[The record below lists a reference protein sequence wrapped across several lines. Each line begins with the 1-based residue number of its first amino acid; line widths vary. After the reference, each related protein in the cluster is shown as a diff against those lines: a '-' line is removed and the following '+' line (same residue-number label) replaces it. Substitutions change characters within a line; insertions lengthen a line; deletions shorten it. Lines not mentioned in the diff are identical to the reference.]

1 MKLKRG
7 RLDDENSRLR
17 RRASA
22 RRNSFRNCK
31 LMRAASLGEICAS
44 DRTVNAIDG
53 MSALTH
59 DFDVLT
65 DARGAEYPTWRELEK
80 EAGKHLR

>member
-1 MKLKRG
+1 
-7 RLDDENSRLR
+7 
-17 RRASA
+17 
-22 RRNSFRNCK
+22 
-31 LMRAASLGEICAS
+31 MRAASLGKICAS

-65 DARGAEYPTWRELEK
+65 DARGALTELPF
-80 EAGKHLR
+80 LRDKPDFADIK